1 MSESI
6 LKFKVTKVTRK
17 GQVTIPVS
25 YRKKYRIREGQK
37 VAFKEERGKLV
48 IEPILRI
55 EDMAG
60 IDAGRIS
67 VSAAKKMLDKM
78 RAQDRY

>member
-6 LKFKVTKVTRK
+6 QVKVTKVTRK
-17 GQVTIPVS
+17 GQITIPAS
-25 YRKKYRIREGQK
+25 YRKKYKIREGQK
-37 VAFKEERGKLV
+37 VAFKEERGKLI

-55 EDMAG
+55 EDLAG

-67 VSAAKKMLDKM
+67 MSAAKKMLDKM